1 MLKKVSYRD
10 VARFTWHYWGRQK
23 GKLAVIAAG
32 MAAASA
38 IDVIFP
44 VIMGKLIDAITKAA
58 NDPALLWGSVVPLF
72 VFFLVQGFIYHG
84 IRNGTLLV
92 WNSFAIKTLYAIEE
106 ETFRKVQRF
115 SADWHANAFAGATV
129 RKITRGKWSFD
140 LYEDILFI
148 NLYPALLV
156 LVFVVGTM
164 FFRWPLM
171 GAVTLVSSLL
181 YMGIN
186 IYTVMTINAP
196 LFKASAARD
205 TRVGASMAD
214 SVTANPVVK
223 SFGAEAREDRIF
235 GRVMKSWRMRA
246 YRSWQTAVLTD
257 LLRRVLSEIMAG
269 VMIGTALYLWTQGK
283 ATAGDVVFV
292 LTSFMLLSMYL
303 RALGDQISNLQKAM
317 SDMEDVV
324 HFWLRED
331 EMRDKPDAKILEVR
345 EGRIE
350 FDAVRFIYKSK
361 IEPLF
366 DNLSV
371 DIRPGER
378 VALVGHSG
386 SGKTSFVK
394 LLQRLYDV
402 QGGAIRIDGQDIA
415 GVRQESL
422 RQNIALVQ
430 QEPILFHRS
439 IAANIAY
446 GRPGASMEQIMEAA
460 RQAYAHDFVAELPE
474 GYYTLVG
481 ERGVKL
487 SGGERQRVAIARA
500 ILADA
505 PILVLDEATSS
516 LDSVSEHYIQKA
528 LENLVKGKTTITV
541 AHRLATIQDAD
552 RILVFDRGRIVAEGT
567 HAALIQTS
575 AIYRELYEMQI
586 LDKVS

>member
-1 MLKKVSYRD
+1 M
-10 VARFTWHYWGRQK
+10 
-23 GKLAVIAAG
+23 
-32 MAAASA
+32 
-38 IDVIFP
+38 
-44 VIMGKLIDAITKAA
+44 DAITKAA
-58 NDPALLWGSVVPLF
+58 DDTSLLWASVMPLF
-72 VFFLVQGFIYHG
+72 FLFLAQGFVYHS

-92 WNSFAIKTLYAIEE
+92 WNIFAIRTLHAIEE
-106 ETFRKVQRF
+106 ETFCKVQRF
-115 SADWHANAFAGATV
+115 SSDWHANAFAGATV

-156 LVFVVGTM
+156 LVFVIITM
-164 FFRWPLM
+164 AVQWPLM
-171 GAVTLVSSLL
+171 GLVTALSALL

-214 SVTANPVVK
+214 SITANAVVK
-223 SFGAEAREDRIF
+223 SFGAESREDRIF
-235 GRVMKSWRMRA
+235 GRVMRSWRLRA
-246 YRSWQTAVLTD
+246 FRSWQTAVLTD
-257 LLRRVLSEIMAG
+257 LLRRYLSELMGGAI
-269 VMIGTALYLWTQGK
+269 IGTAIYLWAHGQ
-283 ATAGDVVFV
+283 ASAGDVVFAF
-292 LTSFMLLSMYL
+292 TSYMLLSMYL
-303 RALGDQISNLQKAM
+303 RALGDQVSNLQKAM

-324 HFWLRED
+324 SFWLRED
-331 EMRDKPDAKILEVR
+331 EMRDRPGAKALVVT
-345 EGRIE
+345 EGCIT
-350 FDAVRFIYKSK
+350 FDDVRFIYKSK
-361 IEPLF
+361 IDPLF
-366 DNLSV
+366 DGLNV
-371 DIRPGER
+371 DIAPGER

-402 QGGAIRIDGQDIA
+402 QGGEIRIDGQNIA
-415 GVRQESL
+415 GVTQESL
-422 RQNIALVQ
+422 RANIALVQ

-439 IAANIAY
+439 IAANISY
-446 GRPGASMEQIMEAA
+446 GRPGASMEEIMEAA
-460 RQAYAHDFVAELPE
+460 KQAYAHDFIASLPE

-500 ILADA
+500 VLADA

-552 RILVFDRGRIVAEGT
+552 RILVFDKGRIVAEGP
-567 HAALIQTS
+567 HAELIKTS
-575 AIYRELYEMQI
+575 PIYRELYEMQI